1 MEKNRV
7 LFAHVLVPFIAV
19 RIGVQ
24 GEKNKVPFNTRTVA
38 NFSLMW
44 WTDGVGKYKVL
55 FAHEQDP
62 TKAFKS

>member
-24 GEKNKVPFNTRTVA
+24 GEQNKVQFNTRTVA
-38 NFSLMW
+38 SFSL
-44 WTDGVGKYKVL
+44 TDGVGKYKLL
-55 FAHEQDP
+55 FALEQDS